1 MAKTARGEVEEAA
14 MAAARV
20 AGAVEVGVPVVG
32 GRGAGSAGVEEEA
45 VTAHAVGSGMG
56 GEVAKDGGEGGGV
69 GGVDRAMA
77 VSRPTGSV
85 VGPSA
90 LSGDHDDRV
99 SLWPKREGVPAA
111 AGGVGAAREDALG
124 ELRRVAEEAGLLG
137 RWEREGVGVGSDGG
151 SGGDGGGGEGRLVRA

>member
-90 LSGDHDDRV
+90 LSGDHDDGV

-111 AGGVGAAREDALG
+111 AGGVRAAREDALG
-124 ELRRVAEEAGLLG
+124 ELRRVAERRPGC
-137 RWEREGVGVGSDGG
+137 
-151 SGGDGGGGEGRLVRA
+151 SGGGRERAWVSGATEVAAATVVAAMVDW